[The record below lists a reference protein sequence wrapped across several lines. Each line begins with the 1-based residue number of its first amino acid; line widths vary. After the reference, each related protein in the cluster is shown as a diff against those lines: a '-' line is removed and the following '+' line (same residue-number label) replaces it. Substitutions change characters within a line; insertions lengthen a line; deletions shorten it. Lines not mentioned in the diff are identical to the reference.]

1 MQLRLLKVAAV
12 QIGTLFFLVIV
23 TFFVYGAI
31 ASNSGKSKAEA
42 VCNSV
47 AIGSGIDVATKVIE
61 GTETEARL
69 RSVSP
74 DFLSIGFRGAF
85 VERWYCNLRISDGR
99 VVAYEIRLLD

>member
-1 MQLRLLKVAAV
+1 MHLRLLKVAAV

-23 TFFVYGAI
+23 AFFAYVAI
-31 ASNSGKSKAEA
+31 ASGSAKSKAEA

-47 AIGSGIDVATKVIE
+47 VIGSGIDVATKAIE

-74 DFLSIGFRGAF
+74 EFLSVGFRGAF
-85 VERWYCNLRISDGR
+85 VERWHCNLRISDGR
-99 VVAYEIRLLD
+99 VAAYEIRLLD